1 MKDIINSIRY
11 RDQYHISRKRW
22 LFAVYTI
29 SFSIVAV
36 LVFGRFLYY
45 EKSLIGGAD
54 GLPQVAAFM
63 KYNGKYYRELL
74 SAFFKRERSMSMLL
88 SQGRSYM
95 YLTDMYCAT
104 A

>member
-54 GLPQVAAFM
+54 GL
-63 KYNGKYYRELL
+63 L
-74 SAFFKRERSMSMLL
+74 
-88 SQGRSYM
+88 
-95 YLTDMYCAT
+95 
-104 A
+104 